1 MKKIALSILL
11 CFVAL
16 CGAEAQSQV
25 KYGYLSYNTLLRA
38 MPEYAEAQLAVGE
51 LRKKYEAEASYNE
64 MNFKR
69 LFAEFLEGQKEF
81 PENILLKRQ
90 RDLQEAMEKG
100 LAFRQSADS
109 LLSAAAEELLLPLH
123 VRLDSAISAVALE
136 RGYECV
142 VNSDT
147 RSHLFFTPG
156 VAEDAAPF
164 VTEKL
169 LGLKA
174 QENETAQ

>member
-11 CFVAL
+11 CFIAL

-90 RDLQEAMEKG
+90 RDLQEAMEKDSPSAKAPTACSA
-100 LAFRQSADS
+100 LLPKNCCSPYTYALTAPSAPWPWSADMN
-109 LLSAAAEELLLPLH
+109 
-123 VRLDSAISAVALE
+123 VW
-136 RGYECV
+136 
-142 VNSDT
+142 
-147 RSHLFFTPG
+147 
-156 VAEDAAPF
+156 
-164 VTEKL
+164 
-169 LGLKA
+169 
-174 QENETAQ
+174 

>member
-25 KYGYLSYNTLLRA
+25 KYGYLSYNALLRS
-38 MPEYAEAQLAVGE
+38 MPEYAEAQLVIDE
-51 LRKKYEAEASYNE
+51 MKKKYEAEASYNE

-69 LFAEFLEGQKEF
+69 LFAEFLEGQKDF
-81 PENILLKRQ
+81 PESILLN
-90 RDLQEAMEKG
+90 
-100 LAFRQSADS
+100 
-109 LLSAAAEELLLPLH
+109 AAAEELLQPLH
-123 VRLDSAISAVALE
+123 VRLDSAICQVALE
-136 RGYECV
+136 REYECV

-169 LGLKA
+169 VGLKA